1 MAWVDGILGTNA
13 ETLAALLSGAF
24 TSSLDRR
31 KSHATLLQCSTS
43 ILLSRQSPASTLGER
58 TTWRGELDF
67 QMEGLSPTKGGILAL
82 LGDILGAGM
91 TSFKETKENGECKLT
106 LGT

>member
-1 MAWVDGILGTNA
+1 MDGILGTNA
-13 ETLAALLSGAF
+13 ETLAALLSGSF

-31 KSHATLLQCSTS
+31 AMQPSYSAA
-43 ILLSRQSPASTLGER
+43 PASTLGER

-82 LGDILGAGM
+82 LGEKRLGAGM
-91 TSFKETKENGECKLT
+91 SSFKETKENGECKLT